1 MVAAL
6 LFGLR
11 DDSRVKMKL
20 ANRTITLEQ
29 TMMAMMVDSLNY
41 LCWAKTKDATKGK
54 NRPKRLL
61 DILLKTEEKQK
72 DELVS
77 FETPE
82 EYLEYIRN
90 KNKLKEE

>member
-41 LCWAKTKDATKGK
+41 LCWSKTKDATKGK

-72 DELVS
+72 DELIS

-82 EYLEYIRN
+82 EYLEYIKN
-90 KNKLKEE
+90 KNKA